1 MALQEP
7 RHHMRISNCLRTIL
21 ELEEDVERLEM
32 GYTLVK
38 EFQTLKEF
46 LGRLERVE
54 VEEEDVHRIEQAT
67 AHFLEELKGPLSQ
80 TGGGSLR
87 RRLVQ

>member
-1 MALQEP
+1 
-7 RHHMRISNCLRTIL
+7 MRISNCLRTIL

-80 TGGGSLR
+80 TGGGSPR